1 MESVRRLRLAKGL
14 TMKELASM
22 VDVTESQISQIETGK
37 RNPGFET
44 LLKLGEA
51 LECSVEELIR
61 NDKNPATESDGNT
74 KDLSLKE
81 RHEYV
86 NNLFDSVSSA
96 DQDYVISLLKRLS
109 QSQRGQDGQIIS
121 D

>member
-51 LECSVEELIR
+51 LECTVEELIR
-61 NDKNPATESDGNT
+61 NEKDPATESDGKKEKYSNLRKKYDQLT
-74 KDLSLKE
+74 DQNVVKLEEYLSL
-81 RHEYV
+81 
-86 NNLFDSVSSA
+86 LLLQQST
-96 DQDYVISLLKRLS
+96 QDE
-109 QSQRGQDGQIIS
+109 Q
-121 D
+121 